1 MVFELSLTS
10 EVKTFQFDLIFMA
23 EQQMRR
29 APAKPK
35 KIENIEPQTDIR
47 VRVVGTVLSVDED
60 SIAVDDG
67 TGSVDVFLEQENM
80 DNVEEGQ
87 RVRVFGRVLPTPD
100 SFELQGE
107 VLQDFDSVDTEL
119 HNRVK
124 KVVNT
129 SQ

>member
-1 MVFELSLTS
+1 
-10 EVKTFQFDLIFMA
+10 
-23 EQQMRR
+23 MRR

-35 KIENIEPQTDIR
+35 KIEDIEPQTDIR
-47 VRVVGTVLSVDED
+47 VRVLGTVLSVDED

-67 TGSVDVFLEQENM
+67 TGSVDVFLEEDNM
-80 DNVEEGQ
+80 EDIEEGQ

-107 VLQDFDSVDTEL
+107 VLQDFDKVDANL
-119 HNRVK
+119 RDRVK

>member
-1 MVFELSLTS
+1 
-10 EVKTFQFDLIFMA
+10 MA

-35 KIENIEPQTDIR
+35 KIEDIDPQTDIR
-47 VRVVGTVLSVDED
+47 VRVIGTVLSVDED
-60 SIAVDDG
+60 SISVDDG
-67 TGSVDVFLEQENM
+67 SGNVDVFLEQENM
-80 DNVEEGQ
+80 ENVEEGQ

-107 VLQDFDSVDTEL
+107 VLQDFEGVDTEL
-119 HNRVK
+119 HDRVK

>member
-1 MVFELSLTS
+1 
-10 EVKTFQFDLIFMA
+10 MA